1 MSQMTKS
8 TSPQAAWVAN
18 DPLMLLQEKIF
29 LNVTTVKK
37 DLIIYNRVK
46 HFTPNVNK
54 MTMRENYVSTCATMP
69 DHVAS
74 ASMCPHLPDEAIIIG
89 IISLPLSLSSPL
101 WVSGK
106 FLAIIF
112 LPSGK
117 MLGHI

>member
-1 MSQMTKS
+1 MTKS

-54 MTMRENYVSTCATMP
+54 MTMRENYVSKGRP
-69 DHVAS
+69 QLKKKKKRFLS
-74 ASMCPHLPDEAIIIG
+74 G
-89 IISLPLSLSSPL
+89 IARIT
-101 WVSGK
+101 
-106 FLAIIF
+106 
-112 LPSGK
+112 
-117 MLGHI
+117 